1 MKKAQDELKRVQN
14 TVVVLEDENSKLHQK
29 LAELQRERQEESA
42 KSAQQQRGL
51 VRRINYLIQEKE
63 KAEQEGKER
72 NAYVAKLE
80 LKLGN
85 IMSNSPILIPLFF
98 SQFNKNFASKACA
111 HEASRSRNH
120 TTSTGLLD

>member
-1 MKKAQDELKRVQN
+1 MQN

-80 LKLGN
+80 LKLGKYN
-85 IMSNSPILIPLFF
+85 V
-98 SQFNKNFASKACA
+98 
-111 HEASRSRNH
+111 
-120 TTSTGLLD
+120 